1 MNDQVTVG
9 AFPIGSVVAELQKAY
24 PDVTH
29 SSLRF
34 LEREGLV
41 VPTRTPGGHR
51 LYDQQDLDRIRQIK
65 AWQAQRLSLAEI
77 RQRLEALERLGA
89 PAVVADRFLTAAL
102 DGDLAGAAQVIR
114 RADELGMPLAQL
126 FGDVL
131 RPVLYEIGVRWQA
144 GTVPVGQEKEVSELT
159 RDLIAELSQRH
170 ADPAPRGP
178 IVVAAC
184 VSGERHEL
192 GLRMVAGL
200 LRARGWRVHFLGA
213 DVDPRFLQETV
224 ELRRPS
230 VVLLSATTQSRLPD
244 VAAAIAAVRTA
255 GTVPGAPVVVGGG
268 QAVSAEADVLR
279 AWGAIP
285 AVDDGLDTVL
295 DMLPFEP
302 AEEQRHGASV

>member
-1 MNDQVTVG
+1 MNDPDTAG
-9 AFPIGSVVAELQKAY
+9 MFPIGSVVEELRDAY

-41 VPTRTPGGHR
+41 VPSRTAGGHR
-51 LYDQQDLDRIRQIK
+51 LYDRQDLERIRQIK
-65 AWQAQRLSLAEI
+65 AWQAQRFSLAEI
-77 RQRLEALERLGA
+77 RQRLEALAELGA
-89 PAVVADRFLTAAL
+89 PDIVADQFLTAAL
-102 DGDLAGAAQVIR
+102 AGDLAEAARTIR

-126 FGDVL
+126 FDHVL
-131 RPVLYEIGVRWQA
+131 RPSLYEIGLRWQA
-144 GTVPVGQEKEVSELT
+144 GAVPVGQEKEVSELT

-170 ADPAPRGP
+170 AVPAPHGP

-192 GLRMVAGL
+192 GLRMVIGL

-213 DVDPRFLQETV
+213 DVDPRFLKETV

-230 VVLLSATTQSRLPD
+230 VVLLSATTHARMPD

-255 GTVPGAPVVVGGG
+255 SIEPGTPVVVGGG
-268 QAVSAEADVLR
+268 QAVSAAADTLR
-279 AWGAIP
+279 ALGAIP
-285 AVDDGLDTVL
+285 AIDDSLDAL
-295 DMLPFEP
+295 LEKPPFESV
-302 AEEQRHGASV
+302 GARAS